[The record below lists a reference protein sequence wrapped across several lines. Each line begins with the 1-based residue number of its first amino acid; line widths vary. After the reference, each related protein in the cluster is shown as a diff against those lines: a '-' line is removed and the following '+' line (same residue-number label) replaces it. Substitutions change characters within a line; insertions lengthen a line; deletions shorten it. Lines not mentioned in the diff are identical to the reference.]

1 MKKVPFVPISD
12 GGHRWSFA
20 RIGGF
25 NQVMLTSGED
35 LRHLGDLDEKLFS
48 ALSCPTRG
56 LEYDSATLSL
66 LDTDADGRIRV
77 AEIKAAVA
85 WVCARLQDPAVIMA
99 GSDIMKLASLDGST
113 PEGAALLASARHI
126 LSCIGKAGADD
137 ICLADV
143 TNRAAIFAESEF
155 NGDGVL
161 PPAAV
166 KDEELRAV
174 VADIL
179 KAVDGASDRSG
190 ANGIDS
196 ASLEDFM
203 AQAGA
208 WVAWK
213 TAPDSDR
220 AILPLGDVTG
230 DAFDVFVSVRD
241 KVEDYFARC
250 RLAAFDK
257 RSVAA
262 LNREE
267 KDYLALAARDMKIT
281 DAEIQALPLAA
292 VDAGR
297 PLQLVSGVN
306 PAWIDR
312 MAAFRE
318 KVVSGLMGG
327 TVSSLTWDQWQTI
340 VAKMA
345 PYESWIA
352 SRPAGAAVS
361 ALQEIGVERVKA
373 IIGGDFNQRL
383 IDLMAADKAVE
394 GEAAAIDDLQK
405 LLYFHKNLF
414 KLLKNFVSFA
424 EFYQRSDKAVFQV
437 GTLFID
443 NRSCDLCIRVNDMG
457 KHALMAGSSRMYLL
471 YCDCVRPSGEKMQ
484 IAAAVTDGDSDDL
497 IVGRNGIFYD
507 RQGHDWDAT
516 ITRIVEN
523 PIGVRQAF
531 WSPYKR
537 LMRFVEEQVAKR
549 AAAGD
554 AASED
559 KLKGAALA
567 APGAAKDAADG
578 KAVAPAKSKF
588 DVGVVAALGVAVG
601 GITAA
606 FGALMQAFF
615 GLGVWLPLGLIG
627 IILLISGP
635 SMAIAALKLR
645 QRNLGPLLDANGWAI
660 NAKARVNIAFGNGLT
675 RVAELPA
682 GATCSLVDPYAKKK
696 RPKWPWIIL
705 LVVILVVGGGLWAW
719 NKGWLNEWLPD
730 SLDRNMPKSAEIVP
744 APAASVAQPAPA
756 PAPAIAPASDPAP
769 VPAPVSPATAG

>member
-1 MKKVPFVPISD
+1 MKKVPFVPAFS
-12 GGHRWSFA
+12 GGHRWAFA

-25 NQVMLTSGED
+25 NQVMLTTGDD
-35 LRHLGDLDEKLFS
+35 LRHLGELDEKLFS
-48 ALSCPTRG
+48 ALSCPTKG
-56 LEYDSATLSL
+56 LEYDGATLSL

-77 AEIKAAVA
+77 VEIKAAVA
-85 WVCARLQDPAVIMA
+85 WVCARLKDPAVIMS
-99 GSDIMKLASLDGST
+99 GSDTLELASIDDSR
-113 PEGAALLASARHI
+113 PEGSALLASAKHI
-126 LSCIGKAGADD
+126 LSCIGKGDADR

-166 KDEELRAV
+166 KDAELRAV
-174 VADIL
+174 VSDIL
-179 KAVDGASDRSG
+179 KAVGGSSDRSG
-190 ANGIDS
+190 AAGID
-196 ASLEDFM
+196 ADRLQDFM

-213 TAPDSDR
+213 TAPDADK
-220 AILPLGDVTG
+220 AILPLGDATG
-230 DAFDVFVSVRD
+230 AAFDAFVAVRD

-297 PLQLVSGVN
+297 PLQLVNGVN

-312 MAAFRE
+312 IAAFRE
-318 KVVSGLMGG
+318 KVASALNGAQL
-327 TVSSLTWDQWQTI
+327 SSISWEQWQAI

-345 PYESWIA
+345 PFQAWVEA
-352 SRPAGAAVS
+352 KPAGAAVA
-361 ALQEIGVERVKA
+361 ALEEIGVERVRA
-373 IIGGDFNQRL
+373 ITGGEYGQK
-383 IDLMAADKAVE
+383 ITDLMAADKAVE

-424 EFYQRSDKAVFQV
+424 EFYQRSDKSVFQV

-457 KHALMAGSSRMYLL
+457 KHAMMAGSSRMFLL
-471 YCDCVRPSGEKMQ
+471 YCDCVRPSGEKIQ

-507 RQGHDWDAT
+507 RQGRDWDAT
-516 ITRIVEN
+516 ITKIIEN

-578 KAVAPAKSKF
+578 KAVPPAKSKF

-696 RPKWPWIIL
+696 RPKWPWIVL
-705 LVVILVVGGGLWAW
+705 LIVVLLVGGGLFAW
-719 NKGWLNEWLPD
+719 NKGWLNDWLPD
-730 SLDRNMPKSAEIVP
+730 SLDRNLPKAVETVP
-744 APAASVAQPAPA
+744 APAAPAAQPAPA
-756 PAPAIAPASDPAP
+756 APAAQPAPTSAPA
-769 VPAPVSPATAG
+769 ATAG